1 MEKERYY
8 RKLTNDHLIQLAE
21 TASKEGINPI
31 ENIGLMLN
39 LAVLRLSDIADEL
52 AYRNASIDSGSLFL
66 SRAMFGM
73 TPDRIYDLL
82 YWLMFQYSGDKLKII
97 NWIANGFDDGG
108 DGVRK
113 EEPDGERN
121 ESRETEDEGTSRDD
135 GQERS

>member
-8 RKLTNDHLIQLAE
+8 RNLTNDHLMQLAE

-52 AYRNASIDSGSLFL
+52 AYQNALCDAEPLFL
-66 SRAMFGM
+66 KRAMYGM
-73 TPDRIYDLL
+73 TPEKIYDLL
-82 YWLMFQYSGDKLKII
+82 YWLMFEFSSDKWKII
-97 NWIANGFDDGG
+97 NWIATGYDEKN
-108 DGVRK
+108 VRK

-121 ESRETEDEGTSRDD
+121 ESRETED
-135 GQERS
+135 

>member
-8 RKLTNDHLIQLAE
+8 RKLTNDHLMQLAE

-52 AYRNASIDSGSLFL
+52 AYLNASSDSRSLFL
-66 SRAMFGM
+66 NRATFGM
-73 TPDRIYDLL
+73 TPDKIYDLL
-82 YWLMFQYSGDKLKII
+82 CWLMFRYSGDKLKII
-97 NWIANGFDDGG
+97 NWIATGFDDSG

>member
-8 RKLTNDHLIQLAE
+8 RNLTNDHLMQLAE

-52 AYRNASIDSGSLFL
+52 AFQGMSGSHL
-66 SRAMFGM
+66 SSAIYGM
-73 TPDRIYDLL
+73 TPEKIYDLL

-108 DGVRK
+108 KGVRK

-121 ESRETEDEGTSRDD
+121 ESRETEDEGTSRDE
-135 GQERS
+135 GAESC